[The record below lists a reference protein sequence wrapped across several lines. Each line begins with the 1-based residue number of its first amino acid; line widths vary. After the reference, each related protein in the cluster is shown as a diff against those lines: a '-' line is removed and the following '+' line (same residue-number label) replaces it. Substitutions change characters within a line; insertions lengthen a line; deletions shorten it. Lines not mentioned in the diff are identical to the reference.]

1 MRDPSQHASNF
12 WQRAILQTILSGW
25 LRIEVDNISRNT
37 RKIQLITANISKAKP
52 NLKEKQ
58 STLQC
63 NISASK
69 LMTFKILPLCEFH
82 MKRGK
87 LLKSWGHFDSC
98 QLMVRKRGK
107 QYWQRQDSGHLNC
120 RWASCRRSRFVG
132 DLDFKTGFDVA
143 TVEWHHRAVI
153 VKHPVLI
160 VFLFKTAQKV
170 YLKNVKF
177 NRQLTNADHHPSELK
192 VCQFYLGELNQIA
205 SVFDWFSIYFLL
217 VPVYL
222 NIWSVDSLVQME
234 HPNF

>member
-1 MRDPSQHASNF
+1 MGNYSKEWPLQTFITKRCAIPVNMPQT
-12 WQRAILQTILSGW
+12 WQRAILHTILSGW
-25 LRIEVDNISRNT
+25 LQVEVDNISRNT

-69 LMTFKILPLCEFH
+69 LMTFKILPLCEFP

-87 LLKSWGHFDSC
+87 LFKKGWGHFASC
-98 QLMVRKRGK
+98 QLMERRRGK

-120 RWASCRRSRFVG
+120 RWASCRRSRFFG
-132 DLDFKTGFDVA
+132 CDLDFKTGFDGA

-153 VKHPVLI
+153 VNHIFI
-160 VFLFKTAQKV
+160 VFQFKTAQKF

-177 NRQLTNADHHPSELK
+177 NRQLISADHHPS
-192 VCQFYLGELNQIA
+192 VCHFYLAELNQIA
-205 SVFDWFSIYFLL
+205 SVFDWFSIVQVKFI
-217 VPVYL
+217 YL
-222 NIWSVDSLVQME
+222 
-234 HPNF
+234 